1 MNIFSE
7 FFYINKSDRKVI
19 IVLLLIIVMAGGVVW
34 WLGNGKVPT
43 ASSEDSLT
51 YTKKYRKHQRHR
63 YVG

>member
-19 IVLLLIIVMAGGVVW
+19 IVLLLIIVMAGGVLW
-34 WLGNGKVPT
+34 WLGNGRVPT

-51 YTKKYRKHQRHR
+51 
-63 YVG
+63 